1 MRTGRPKAILTLS
14 SDDERTRPFGH
25 NAVALA
31 ARGNDV
37 AGEDRVCRAM
47 R

>member
-1 MRTGRPKAILTLS
+1 MRTGRPKAITHAVS
-14 SDDERTRPFGH
+14 DERTRPFGH

>member
-14 SDDERTRPFGH
+14 SDERTSPFGH

-31 ARGNDV
+31 ARGTDV